1 MQARAGSPFC
11 GVLDAIGPPWLTAN
25 VMPET
30 VVPSKRFREL
40 RERAGLSIDEAAR
53 RIGVQSPCIWD
64 IESFE
69 HEITSCY
76 SPLEVQRFCKALDAS
91 PTELFEVATSEP
103 AVSAKELVE
112 RIHTECQKRGVTLE
126 QFEDAVG
133 WRLTQCMNP
142 PERLLEDMSLDGL
155 QWLCRELGIDWR
167 RVILSL

>member
-1 MQARAGSPFC
+1 MAA
-11 GVLDAIGPPWLTAN
+11 VLNFGRLVAAAIAQVT

-53 RIGVQSPCIWD
+53 RIGVPSPCIWD

-69 HEITSCY
+69 DEITSCY
-76 SPLEVQRFCKALDAS
+76 SPLEVQRFCKTLGAS
-91 PTELFEVATSEP
+91 PSELFDVATSEP
-103 AVSAKELVE
+103 AVSANELVAL
-112 RIHTECQKRGVTLE
+112 TYSECKRRGVTLE

-133 WRLTQCMNP
+133 WRLSQCIDP

-155 QWLCRELGIDWR
+155 QWFCRELGIDWQ